1 MIDMVGIPAV
11 PEKSER
17 KMALVVVDM
26 QNKFL
31 VGSSESAIESVKK
44 RIPVISEAVDRF
56 NEAGRPVF
64 FISYDG
70 LTHFME
76 DNTDDGDAIISG
88 INVSPKNTVIHKYH
102 MNSFKNT
109 CLGDAV
115 LFSGCDTVLL
125 AGMYLEFCVV
135 STYYGAANFQIKPFV
150 LKDAL
155 VPLKEESV
163 EKYLAVLDTMTM
175 DDVKEN
181 LANPVAKP
189 TVRLQTG
196 C

>member
-1 MIDMVGIPAV
+1 MVGIPAV
-11 PEKSER
+11 TPRSER

-31 VGSSESAIESVKK
+31 VGAQDSTRKAVER

-56 NEAGRPVF
+56 NAAGRPVF

-70 LTHFME
+70 LTHYM
-76 DNTDDGDAIISG
+76 DNNTADGDAIMPG
-88 INVSPKNTVIHKYH
+88 INTSPQNVVVHKYH

-109 CLGDAV
+109 CLSDAL
-115 LFSGCDTVLL
+115 LFSGCDSVLL
-125 AGMYLEFCVV
+125 VGMYLEFCVA
-135 STYYGAANFQIKPFV
+135 STYFGAANFSIKPFV
-150 LKDAL
+150 LRDAL
-155 VPLKEESV
+155 IPLNEDNV
-163 EKYLAVLDTMTM
+163 EKYLAILDTMSM
-175 DDVKEN
+175 KDVEEN
-181 LANPVAKP
+181 LSNPLAKP

>member
-1 MIDMVGIPAV
+1 MVGIPAI
-11 PEKSER
+11 PKKSER

-31 VGSSESAIESVKK
+31 IGAQESTAESVKK
-44 RIPVISEAVDRF
+44 RIPVISEAVKRF

-70 LTHFME
+70 LTHYMD
-76 DNTDDGDAIISG
+76 DNTADGDAIMPG
-88 INVSPKNTVIHKYH
+88 IEKAPENIVIHKYH
-102 MNSFKNT
+102 MNSFKNS

-125 AGMYLEFCVV
+125 TGMFLEFCVA
-135 STYYGAANFQIKPFV
+135 STYFGASNFQIKPFV

-155 VPLKEESV
+155 VPLNEDSID
-163 EKYLAVLDTMTM
+163 KYLAVLDSMTM
-175 DDVKEN
+175 EDVKEN
-181 LANPVAKP
+181 LSNPAAKP

>member
-1 MIDMVGIPAV
+1 MVGIPAI
-11 PEKSER
+11 PKKSER

-31 VGSSESAIESVKK
+31 IGAQESTAESVKK
-44 RIPVISEAVDRF
+44 RIPVISEAVKRF

-70 LTHFME
+70 LTHYMD
-76 DNTDDGDAIISG
+76 DNTADGDAIMPG
-88 INVSPKNTVIHKYH
+88 IEKAPENIVIHKYH
-102 MNSFKNT
+102 MNSFKNS

-125 AGMYLEFCVV
+125 TGMFLEFCVA
-135 STYYGAANFQIKPFV
+135 STYFGAANFQIKPFV

-155 VPLKEESV
+155 VPLNEDSV
-163 EKYLAVLDTMTM
+163 EKYLAVLDSMTM
-175 DDVKEN
+175 EDVKEN
-181 LANPVAKP
+181 LSNPAAKP